1 MDTASGTN
9 CSGDHAGGGGVASDT
24 SAGDSGDRTSGD
36 RTSGDTNCS
45 STTTNHSGSGAE
57 LIIRSLIRH
66 GVDVVFG
73 YPGGSVLD
81 IYDELYKHS
90 DQIKHVI
97 TAHEQGAA
105 HAADGYARA
114 TGRVGV
120 VIATS
125 GPGATNLVTGIATA
139 YLDSIPLV
147 AITGNV
153 ATPLLG
159 KDSFQEVDIIGITIP
174 ITKHSFIIRNVSE
187 LPGVLAEAFMIA
199 ASGRPGPVLI
209 DIPKDVQAAMT
220 GLAPAEPLPLPAAAL
235 PSVSELAAAAEMI
248 EASKRPYI
256 YCGGGVVTASAGDE
270 LLRFA
275 EQIDAVIGCSM
286 MGLSA
291 IPASHPRNLG
301 MTGMHGHEASILA
314 KSRADLVIAVGVRFS
329 DRATGNKAAYTKDTR
344 FIHIDIDPAEIGKN
358 ISVDQSLL
366 GDVKAILQE
375 LTTVLGKCR
384 LNHSAP
390 SSGQSGTEAFIDT
403 SLGAAERSDWHNEV
417 ETMRECELAS
427 ISKAEG
433 MGASRLIKAVRA
445 RCTNDTVVATDVG
458 QHQMWVAQSYSFE
471 KPRRFLTSGG
481 LGTMGFG
488 LGAAIG
494 GCLGMAGIAGTIGH
508 KLAAAGADG
517 ADGAPQ
523 DARTPGQAG
532 VPQDAQAQGNATAPH
547 TIHKYQKTVLFTGDG
562 SFSMN
567 LQELATAVSQQLPI
581 VVVIFNNN
589 SLGMVRQWQAL
600 FYERRYSATTLDRK
614 TDFVALAR
622 AFGADGQRV
631 DSLDDLEPALDAAFA
646 ASGPFVLD
654 CAIDSDE
661 WVVPM
666 IPPGKAVSDMLT
678 AAPVLD

>member
-1 MDTASGTN
+1 MDTAN
-9 CSGDHAGGGGVASDT
+9 NNGDAAGAANGNAASATT
-24 SAGDSGDRTSGD
+24 SSPSPAASSSLASLAANTTTTTTTTTSSSSSP
-36 RTSGDTNCS
+36 TSPATTTTS
-45 STTTNHSGSGAE
+45 STGAE
-57 LIIRSLIRH
+57 LIIRSLINH

-90 DQIKHVI
+90 DQIKHVL

-139 YLDSIPLV
+139 YLDSVPLV

-174 ITKHSFIIRNVSE
+174 VTKHSFIIRNVNE

-209 DIPKDVQAAMT
+209 DIPKDVQAAT
-220 GLAPAEPLPLPAAAL
+220 TRLAPAEPLPLPAASL
-235 PSVSELAAAAEMI
+235 SPTPELTAAAKLIKAAE
-248 EASKRPYI
+248 RPYI
-256 YCGGGVVTASAGDE
+256 YCGGGVVTAAAGE
-270 LLRFA
+270 QLLQFA

-358 ISVDQSLL
+358 ISVDQALL
-366 GDVKAILQE
+366 GDIKAILQA
-375 LTTVLGKCR
+375 LTNTLDDVR
-384 LNHSAP
+384 
-390 SSGQSGTEAFIDT
+390 
-403 SLGAAERSDWHNEV
+403 RSDWHQEV
-417 ETMRECELAS
+417 EAMRECELARVRDDQQLR
-427 ISKAEG
+427 ADQ
-433 MGASRLIKAVRA
+433 LIAAVRA
-445 RCTNDTVVATDVG
+445 RTTDDTVVATDVG
-458 QHQMWVAQSYSFE
+458 QHQMWVAQHYGFE
-471 KPRRFLTSGG
+471 RPRRFLTSGG

-494 GCLGMAGIAGTIGH
+494 GCLGV
-508 KLAAAGADG
+508 AAAG
-517 ADGAPQ
+517 
-523 DARTPGQAG
+523 RAG
-532 VPQDAQAQGNATAPH
+532 EPH
-547 TIHKYQKTVLFTGDG
+547 AVQKYTKTVLFTGDG

-589 SLGMVRQWQAL
+589 ALGMVRQWQAL
-600 FYERRYSATTLDRK
+600 FYEQRYSATTLGRK

-631 DSLDDLEPALDAAFA
+631 DSLQQLEPALDAAFA
-646 ASGPFVLD
+646 ASGPFVVD
-654 CAIDSDE
+654 CVIDSDE

-666 IPPGKAVSDMLT
+666 IPPGKAVDDMLT
-678 AAPVLD
+678 SAPALDSPSPDGLPLGAT

>member
-1 MDTASGTN
+1 MDTAGGISAGDHAGGGTAGRTASSTN
-9 CSGDHAGGGGVASDT
+9 CSGDHADGGGGGRASGG
-24 SAGDSGDRTSGD
+24 GDSS
-36 RTSGDTNCS
+36 SADTNH
-45 STTTNHSGSGAE
+45 TGSGAK

-375 LTTVLGKCR
+375 LTT
-384 LNHSAP
+384 
-390 SSGQSGTEAFIDT
+390 
-403 SLGAAERSDWHNEV
+403 SLGTAERSDWHNEV
-417 ETMRECELAS
+417 KTMRECELAS
-427 ISKAEG
+427 TSKAEG
-433 MGASRLIKAVRA
+433 MRASRLIKAVRA

-532 VPQDAQAQGNATAPH
+532 VPQDVQAQGNATAPH

-678 AAPVLD
+678 VAPVLD